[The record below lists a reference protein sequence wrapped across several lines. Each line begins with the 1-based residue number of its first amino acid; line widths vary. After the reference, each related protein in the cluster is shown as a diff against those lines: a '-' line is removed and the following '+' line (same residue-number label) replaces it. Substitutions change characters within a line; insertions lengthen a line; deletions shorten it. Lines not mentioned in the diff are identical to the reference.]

1 MLKSIINIMRKIED
15 EFFTIHDA
23 EGKEIVLYNKEGDIQ
38 IASCYKIKEVT
49 LINNTINSYF
59 DVPIELELGGKNVTA
74 FLTDEGI
81 IKMKSKQS
89 IESRRRTITLPN
101 REFKIILEGN
111 RTYIKR
117 IKNKVKINLENQEEI
132 PENMYE
138 HDIKQM
144 ESTDIIKI
152 VDSITKWK
160 EKDDKFFFASKDK
173 NELTREKI
181 NKIEFK
187 ISEHKNLTLIT
198 IGIIT
203 IVTIIA
209 GGFLINRAKKAR
221 RQNTRNLRVV
231 LSEMNKL
238 NEQ

>member
-1 MLKSIINIMRKIED
+1 
-15 EFFTIHDA
+15 
-23 EGKEIVLYNKEGDIQ
+23 
-38 IASCYKIKEVT
+38 
-49 LINNTINSYF
+49 
-59 DVPIELELGGKNVTA
+59 
-74 FLTDEGI
+74 
-81 IKMKSKQS
+81 
-89 IESRRRTITLPN
+89 
-101 REFKIILEGN
+101 
-111 RTYIKR
+111 
-117 IKNKVKINLENQEEI
+117 
-132 PENMYE
+132 MYE

-173 NELTREKI
+173 NEMTRQKI

-209 GGFLINRAKKAR
+209 GGYLINRAKKAR

-231 LSEMNKL
+231 LSEINRL
-238 NEQ
+238 NEQKDQPVFIFLFIEYKFF